1 MRKRQNKA
9 ANARTSMSF
18 LTALGLSANNLRTKK
33 GRTLMTAF
41 AGSIGIIGIA
51 LILALSSGVNDY
63 IQGIEE
69 DTLAEY
75 PLQITSSAFDISSLL
90 ATMSSSS
97 DVEGDVIDA
106 EADAE
111 ISVTE
116 VISTLFSQMNSNDLA
131 SLKEYIESG
140 ESDLL
145 DYVSA
150 IEYIYDL
157 EPEIYLQ
164 DCDSIRQVNPDTSM
178 SLSSGT
184 SIFSSFMS
192 TSGITSFYA
201 MPEQTALYESQ
212 YDVKAGHW
220 PENYNECVL
229 VLTSDGSISDY
240 MLYTLGLRDYSE
252 LENIIEQYSIGENVV
267 GIKNIGAYTYDDV
280 LGITFKVVCSADYY
294 AYDREYDVWVD
305 KTENE
310 AYLAELV
317 ENGEEL
323 TIVGVVQPSEDASGA
338 ALSSGI
344 NYPMSLI
351 YHMAELSETS
361 DAVQAQLASPDVNI
375 FTGEEFGED
384 SDEFDL
390 SSMLSIDED
399 ALADL
404 FDLSGLTDSFELD
417 LSTLDL
423 DVDSLSLDFSSMN
436 LDFSSLNLD
445 IDLSS
450 LDLSS
455 LELDLGLDTGSLNL
469 SGYLDLSTL
478 DLSGVDMS
486 SVEIDLS
493 GLDLGELLSGITLDI
508 SQDAVTELTN
518 NLLDGYQTYLENSS
532 GASYSDLA
540 EDFSAYLNSA
550 DAADIIEDFLNDLLE
565 NSEISVS
572 TDGLTEVIEKV
583 LADAEES
590 GTAVDADAL
599 VSAVV
604 DYINESAVVTV
615 SVGDADIA
623 WLVDSLV
630 SGYSSYAEANGL
642 TTFDSVSESFSAY
655 LSTDE
660 AAQILSDG
668 LMSMVDMDA
677 IQEQVAA
684 ALEDYLQT
692 ALTAALS
699 SYTEVLAAAIEEQL
713 SAAMEQMMEEL
724 TEELST
730 QISAQLSTVMEQMME
745 ELTDELSAQLSTQLS
760 TVVTSMTGEVME
772 QLSDQL
778 SGSMES
784 LMAEMM
790 DGMSDSLADSL
801 TLDADTLADAFNFNM
816 DSDTLTELLSS
827 ISDSAGTDYASN
839 LAALGYADFETPSEI
854 DIYPID
860 FDAKEEVVAILDHYN
875 DQMEAAGE
883 TDKVISYTD
892 LAGTM
897 MSSVTT
903 IINVVSYVL
912 IAFIAVSLV
921 VSCIMISIIT
931 QISVM
936 ERTKEIGILRA
947 IGASKGNIS
956 LVFNAE
962 TFIIGSCSG
971 LIGVT
976 VTELL
981 IFPINS
987 LIHSLVED
995 TSVNAVLPWTYAAM
1009 LVVLSIVITVLS
1021 GLVPAWRAAKLDP
1034 VTALRSE

>member
-1 MRKRQNKA
+1 MRKKQKKTQNT
-9 ANARTSMSF
+9 RTSMSF

-75 PLQITSSAFDISSLL
+75 PLQITSSAFDISSLMS
-90 ATMSSSS
+90 TMSSS
-97 DVEGDVIDA
+97 DVTGDVIEA

-140 ESDLL
+140 ESDLM
-145 DYVSA
+145 DYVSS

-164 DCDSIRQVNPDTSM
+164 DGDSVRRVNPDDSL
-178 SLSSGT
+178 SLSSG

-192 TSGITSFYA
+192 SSGITSFYA
-201 MPEQTALYESQ
+201 MPEQESLYMSQ
-212 YDVKAGHW
+212 YDVLAVQCT
-220 PENYNECVL
+220 ENYNECVL
-229 VLTSDGSISDY
+229 VLTSDGSVSDY

-252 LENIIEQYSIGENVV
+252 LENIIEQYSDGEDVI

-294 AYDREYDVWVD
+294 AYDSEYDVWVD
-305 KTENE
+305 KTDNE
-310 AYLAELV
+310 EYLAELV
-317 ENGEEL
+317 ENGEDL

-351 YHMAELSETS
+351 YHISELSEDS
-361 DAVQAQLASPDVNI
+361 DAVQAQLSNPDVNI

-384 SDEFDL
+384 TDEFDL

-399 ALADL
+399 ALSDL
-404 FDLSGLTDSFELD
+404 FDLSGLTDSFTFD
-417 LSTLDL
+417 LSSMDL
-423 DVDSLSLDFSSMN
+423 DTSSMDLDFSSMD
-436 LDFSSLNLD
+436 LDFSSLDLD

-455 LELDLGLDTGSLNL
+455 MDLDLSLDASSLDL
-469 SGYLDLSTL
+469 SDYLDLS
-478 DLSGVDMS
+478 SIVFS
-486 SVEIDLS
+486 SIDASSIEIELS
-493 GLDLGELLSGITLDI
+493 GLDLNELLSGITLDI
-508 SQDAVTELTN
+508 SQDAVTDLTN
-518 NLLDGYQTYLENSS
+518 DLLAGYETYLESNS
-532 GASYSDLA
+532 GASYSDLTD
-540 EDFSAYLNSA
+540 DFSAYLNS
-550 DAADIIEDFLNDLLE
+550 DEAADLIEDFLNDLIK
-565 NSEISVS
+565 NSEVSVP
-572 TDGLTEVIEKV
+572 TDGLTEVIKKTLKE
-583 LADAEES
+583 AEEA
-590 GTAVDADAL
+590 GTTVTTDTLVTAVAN
-599 VSAVV
+599 
-604 DYINESAVVTV
+604 YINESAEVSV
-615 SVGDADIA
+615 SVGDADLSG
-623 WLVDSLV
+623 LVSSLV
-630 SGYSSYAEANGL
+630 SGYSDYAKTNGL

-660 AAQILSDG
+660 AAQLLSDG

-677 IQEQVAA
+677 IQEQVADT
-684 ALEDYLQT
+684 LEDYLQT
-692 ALTAALS
+692 AFASALS
-699 SYTEVLAAAIEEQL
+699 AYTEALSAAIEEQL
-713 SAAMEQMMEEL
+713 TASMDQMMSGLTEQLSAQVSAQLSSAMEQMMGQVTEEL
-724 TEELST
+724 T
-730 QISAQLSTVMEQMME
+730 
-745 ELTDELSAQLSTQLS
+745 AQLSTQLS
-760 TVVTSMTGEVME
+760 SALSSMTDEVME
-772 QLSDQL
+772 QLSAQL
-778 SGSMES
+778 SDSMES
-784 LMAEMM
+784 MTTEMM
-790 DGMSDSLADSL
+790 EGLSDSLADSL
-801 TLDADTLADAFNFNM
+801 TIDADTLTDAFNFNM
-816 DSDTLTELLSS
+816 DSDALTELLSS
-827 ISDSAGTDYASN
+827 MSDSVGTDYTSN
-839 LAALGYADFETPSEI
+839 LTSLGYADFATPSEI

-860 FDAKEEVVAILDHYN
+860 FDTKEEVVAILDSYN
-875 DQMEAAGE
+875 DRMDAAGE
-883 TDKVISYTD
+883 TDKIISYTD

-971 LIGVT
+971 LIGVI

-987 LIHSLVED
+987 LIHGLVGD
-995 TSVNAVLPWTYAAM
+995 TSVNAVLPWTYAGM
-1009 LVVLSIVITVLS
+1009 LVILSIVITVLS

>member
-1 MRKRQNKA
+1 
-9 ANARTSMSF
+9 
-18 LTALGLSANNLRTKK
+18 
-33 GRTLMTAF
+33 
-41 AGSIGIIGIA
+41 
-51 LILALSSGVNDY
+51 
-63 IQGIEE
+63 
-69 DTLAEY
+69 
-75 PLQITSSAFDISSLL
+75 
-90 ATMSSSS
+90 
-97 DVEGDVIDA
+97 
-106 EADAE
+106 
-111 ISVTE
+111 
-116 VISTLFSQMNSNDLA
+116 
-131 SLKEYIESG
+131 
-140 ESDLL
+140 
-145 DYVSA
+145 
-150 IEYIYDL
+150 
-157 EPEIYLQ
+157 
-164 DCDSIRQVNPDTSM
+164 
-178 SLSSGT
+178 
-184 SIFSSFMS
+184 
-192 TSGITSFYA
+192 TSFYA
-201 MPEQTALYESQ
+201 MPEQESLYMSQ
-212 YDVKAGHW
+212 YDVLAGHW

-252 LENIIEQYSIGENVV
+252 LENIIEQYSDGEDVV

-294 AYDREYDVWVD
+294 AYDSEYDVWVD

-310 AYLAELV
+310 AYLDELV
-317 ENGEEL
+317 ENGEDL
-323 TIVGVVQPSEDASGA
+323 TIVGVVKPSEDASGA

-351 YHMAELSETS
+351 YHMAELSESS
-361 DAVQAQLASPDVNI
+361 DVVQAQLANPDVNI

-384 SDEFDL
+384 TDEFDL

-399 ALADL
+399 ALSDL
-404 FDLSGLTDSFELD
+404 FDLSGLTDSFALD
-417 LSTLDL
+417 LSSLELDT
-423 DVDSLSLDFSSMN
+423 DSLNLDFSSMG
-436 LDFSSLNLD
+436 LDFSSLDLD

-455 LELDLGLDTGSLNL
+455 MDLDLSLDTSSMDL
-469 SGYLDLSTL
+469 SDYLDLSSI
-478 DLSGVDMS
+478 DLSSIDADS
-486 SVEIDLS
+486 IEIDLS
-493 GLDLGELLSGITLDI
+493 GLDLNELLSGITLDI
-508 SQDAVTELTN
+508 SQDAVADLTN
-518 NLLDGYQTYLENSS
+518 DLLEGYQSYLESSS
-532 GASYSDLA
+532 GASYSDLT

-550 DAADIIEDFLNDLLE
+550 EAADIIEDFLNDLLE
-565 NSEISVS
+565 NSEVSVS
-572 TDGLTEVIEKV
+572 TDGLTEVIEGV
-583 LADAEES
+583 LADAEEA
-590 GTAVDADAL
+590 GTAVDTDAL

-604 DYINESAVVTV
+604 DYINESAVVSV
-615 SVGDADIA
+615 NVGDADIA
-623 WLVDSLV
+623 GLVNSLV
-630 SGYSSYAEANGL
+630 SGYSDYAEANGL

-668 LMSMVDMDA
+668 LMSMVDMDT
-677 IQEQVAA
+677 IQEQVAD

-692 ALTAALS
+692 ALASALS
-699 SYTEVLAAAIEEQL
+699 AYTEALSAAIEEQL
-713 SAAMEQMMEEL
+713 TAAIEQMVSGL
-724 TEELST
+724 TEQLSA
-730 QISAQLSTVMEQMME
+730 QISAQLSSAMEQMMGQVTE
-745 ELTDELSAQLSTQLS
+745 ELTTQLSTQLS
-760 TVVTSMTGEVME
+760 SALSSMTDEVME

-778 SGSMES
+778 SDSMES
-784 LMAEMM
+784 MMTEMM
-790 DGMSDSLADSL
+790 EGMSDSLADSL
-801 TLDADTLADAFNFNM
+801 TIDADTLTDAFNFNM
-816 DSDTLTELLSS
+816 DSDALTELLSS
-827 ISDSAGTDYASN
+827 MSDSVSTDYTSN
-839 LAALGYADFETPSEI
+839 LTSLGYADFATPSEI

-860 FDAKEEVVAILDHYN
+860 FDAKEEVVAILDSYN

-936 ERTKEIGILRA
+936 ERTREIGVLRA

-981 IFPINS
+981 LPLINS
-987 LIHSLVED
+987 LIHNLVED